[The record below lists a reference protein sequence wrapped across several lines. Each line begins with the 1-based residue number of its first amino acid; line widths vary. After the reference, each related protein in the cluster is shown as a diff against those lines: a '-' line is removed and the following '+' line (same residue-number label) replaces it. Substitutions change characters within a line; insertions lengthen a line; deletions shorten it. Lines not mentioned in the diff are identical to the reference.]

1 MKAGSSKG
9 GHRKRISS
17 DGDSRRYRICRR
29 YLLRPDDTA
38 RALEKHAKK
47 SIITIA
53 AIISIPALVD
63 FISLRIL
70 SLKRIIDT
78 YLSSPLV
85 VYLRHRKS
93 NEDASEVYKR
103 FNLPFR

>member
-29 YLLRPDDTA
+29 YLLRKQCHRCNYQYTKSPDDTA
-38 RALEKHAKK
+38 WALEKHAKK

-53 AIISIPALVD
+53 AIISIPALATVD

-78 YLSSPLV
+78 
-85 VYLRHRKS
+85 
-93 NEDASEVYKR
+93 
-103 FNLPFR
+103 